1 MLAGPDTSKRSIVP
15 KGSTSPF
22 DLYYSTRVYVE
33 SLSYLPPITRG
44 LLIKLLV
51 LLDVPSSPHSTLI
64 LPYTQTLHSSFSSFS
79 LFSSPSSIFL
89 VPTDGI
95 TMASKELRPTLGTG
109 VPKTRKRNIQTK
121 LDPDTFRTRLFE
133 ELDTHEISA
142 AAIPALCSDEFDY
155 SRYGEVF
162 CEVMI
167 AGNIVEPGG
176 AVRSNPPPTPHC
188 VFAAP
193 STEAVLSVVD
203 IMHQLMRRKPFLRA
217 RYDSVLT
224 KILSCLAVFEGGARE
239 NLAVAIASML
249 ERQMLSPGVLKS
261 LSSPSAI
268 ASGIALDF
276 MTAIITGYLVQNK
289 QSVDK
294 LMVLLKSAGIDTGTM
309 VNMMPTGS
317 RSADS
322 LSEHFAALGL
332 DTLVEQNERRV
343 KADKIRTLRDG
354 IAERL
359 GEVPLE
365 ELVQFVKST
374 REQTG
379 LTEAE
384 GVHAAWAGVVSSVN
398 MSRKTQQ
405 NRTAL
410 LAATQKGAPLLEQV
424 CMSGAMQIE
433 LILRVQAYV
442 SADMELLKIAVFC
455 DVINLLYQKD
465 VLSEEAVLRWF
476 RRGMRLEKGSAASS
490 NIIREQMIPYVK
502 WLETADEESDDE

>member
-1 MLAGPDTSKRSIVP
+1 M
-15 KGSTSPF
+15 
-22 DLYYSTRVYVE
+22 
-33 SLSYLPPITRG
+33 
-44 LLIKLLV
+44 
-51 LLDVPSSPHSTLI
+51 
-64 LPYTQTLHSSFSSFS
+64 
-79 LFSSPSSIFL
+79 
-89 VPTDGI
+89 
-95 TMASKELRPTLGTG
+95 
-109 VPKTRKRNIQTK
+109 PKTRKRNIQTK
-121 LDPDTFRTRLFE
+121 LDPDTFRNRLFE
-133 ELDTHEISA
+133 ELEAHAISTA
-142 AAIPALCSDEFDY
+142 TIPALSNDEFDY

-162 CEVMI
+162 CEVML

-176 AVRSNPPPTPHC
+176 AVRTNPPPTQHC
-188 VFAAP
+188 VFAAADA
-193 STEAVLSVVD
+193 EAVLAVVD

-224 KILSCLAVFEGGARE
+224 KILSCLAVFEEKPRA

-276 MTAIITGYLVQNK
+276 MTAIITSFLHQNN

-309 VNMMPTGS
+309 VNMMPSGS
-317 RSADS
+317 RSADA
-322 LSEHFAALGL
+322 LSEHFAELGL
-332 DTLVEQNERRV
+332 DKLVEQNERRV
-343 KADKIRTLRDG
+343 KTDKIRTLRNG

-359 GEVPLE
+359 GMIPLE
-365 ELVQFVKST
+365 EIVQFVKVT
-374 REQTG
+374 REETG

-384 GVHAAWAGVVSSVN
+384 SVHAAWSGVVSSVN

-410 LAATQKGAPLLEQV
+410 LIATQKGAPLLEQV
-424 CMSGAMQIE
+424 CASGGMQIE
-433 LILRVQAYV
+433 LILQVQLYV

-455 DVINLLYQKD
+455 DVINLLYRKD
-465 VLSEEAVLRWF
+465 VLSEEAILRWF

-490 NIIREQMIPYVK
+490 NIIREQMIPFVK
-502 WLETADEESDDE
+502 WLETAEEESDEEEEEEEEEGAQGSS

>member
-1 MLAGPDTSKRSIVP
+1 
-15 KGSTSPF
+15 
-22 DLYYSTRVYVE
+22 
-33 SLSYLPPITRG
+33 
-44 LLIKLLV
+44 
-51 LLDVPSSPHSTLI
+51 
-64 LPYTQTLHSSFSSFS
+64 
-79 LFSSPSSIFL
+79 
-89 VPTDGI
+89 
-95 TMASKELRPTLGTG
+95 MASKELRPTLGTG

-133 ELDTHEISA
+133 ELDEHAISA
-142 AAIPALCSDEFDY
+142 ATIPALSNDEFDY

-176 AVRSNPPPTPHC
+176 AVRTNPPPTAHC

-193 STEAVLSVVD
+193 ERKDVLAVVD

-224 KILSCLAVFEGGARE
+224 KILSCLAVFEEKPRS

-249 ERQMLSPGVLKS
+249 ERAMLSPGVLKS
-261 LSSPSAI
+261 LSSQSAI

-276 MTAIITGYLVQNK
+276 MTAIITSYLEQNN

-294 LMVLLKSAGIDTGTM
+294 LMSLLKSAGIDTGTM
-309 VNMMPTGS
+309 VNMMPSGS
-317 RSADS
+317 RSADA

-332 DTLVEQNERRV
+332 DKLVEQNERRV
-343 KADKIRTLRDG
+343 KTDKIRTLRDG

-359 GEVPLE
+359 GKVPLE
-365 ELVQFVKST
+365 ELVQFVKTT
-374 REQTG
+374 REETG

-384 GVHAAWAGVVSSVN
+384 SIHSAWSGVVSSVN

-410 LAATQKGAPLLEQV
+410 LTATQKGAPLLEQV

-433 LILRVQAYV
+433 LIVRVQAYV

-455 DVINLLYQKD
+455 DVVHLLYRKD
-465 VLSEEAVLRWF
+465 VLSEEAILRWF

-490 NIIREQMIPYVK
+490 NIIREQMIPFVK
-502 WLETADEESDDE
+502 WLETAEEESEEEED